1 MIEFRQIE
9 YANPALAHSP
19 MMRALEKTFTYIA
32 EHGGIGLTPSKAFK
46 RVFVHWAAREF
57 DWPGYTEEDLFAIN
71 KVLNEIDFGPLM
83 DLHDVMIALKI
94 GRHYKGQF
102 KLSMAGQGLVGH
114 PGSIFGIV
122 TPCYLFEVNH
132 ARFSR
137 FDDEPILG
145 NWDVFLNVLNVET
158 EDGATGADLR
168 RVLFGEPDPGER
180 FDKILSSLYIHV
192 LRPLCWTGLLHMD
205 RAKGFLS
212 TERSVFT
219 KTPLWERT
227 LRLETDGMVQS
238 ATQH

>member
-1 MIEFRQIE
+1 MIEFRQIDDG
-9 YANPALAHSP
+9 NPALVHSP
-19 MMRALEKTFTYIA
+19 MVRALEKTFAYMA

-57 DWPGYTEEDLFAIN
+57 HWPGYTEEDLFAIN

-102 KLSMAGQGLVGH
+102 KLTKAGQELVGH
-114 PGSIFGIV
+114 PGRIFGIV
-122 TPCYLFEVNH
+122 TPFYLFEVNH

-137 FDDEPILG
+137 FDDEPVVG

-168 RVLFGEPDPGER
+168 QVLYGEPQHG
-180 FDKILSSLYIHV
+180 FDDVLSRLYIEV
-192 LRPLCWTGLLHMD
+192 LRPLCWTGLLQETC
-205 RAKGFLS
+205 AKGLLRTRES
-212 TERSVFT
+212 TFT
-219 KTPLWERT
+219 KTPLWRAA
-227 LRLETDGMVQS
+227 LRLETDRVVRR
-238 ATQH
+238 ATRH